1 MHFESNNQ
9 GTCGW
14 TRRPSDVQKGSQGF
28 KITGC
33 CENMHDTLIHLR
45 PNLAP
50 AFVTMLEIC
59 PVLSYFSM
67 VSRNK
72 RNQ

>member
-1 MHFESNNQ
+1 
-9 GTCGW
+9 
-14 TRRPSDVQKGSQGF
+14 
-28 KITGC
+28 
-33 CENMHDTLIHLR
+33 MHDTLIHLR